1 MDKTLVSHAFQM
13 DWNSLI
19 SALIGG
25 GLSLLGAVGAVLI
38 ERKISRNE
46 EESKEKILLRGFIN
60 SIKTEITTLWGDS
73 SYIES
78 LKDGEPFLTA
88 IAFTQDYFV
97 IYSNNS
103 HLIGRLKSEEL
114 RNQIVKTYTA
124 GRLIIDT
131 YAYNNDLV
139 REMRDLEYRSVHS
152 GSNNLSNHIKM
163 KRNELIEWAPEIIKQ
178 SKQIKEDIGKLVIM
192 IEQYKD

>member
-13 DWNSLI
+13 DWNSSI

-25 GLSLLGAVGAVLI
+25 VLSLLGAVGAVLI
-38 ERKISRNE
+38 DRKISRNE

-60 SIKTEITTLWGDS
+60 SIKTEITTLWGDT
-73 SYIES
+73 SYLES
-78 LKDGEPFLTA
+78 LKEGEPFLTTVA
-88 IAFTQDYFV
+88 ITQDYFV

-103 HLIGRLKSEEL
+103 PLIGRLKSEEL
-114 RNQIVKTYTA
+114 RKQMVKTYTA
-124 GRLIIDT
+124 GRMLIDA
-131 YAYNNDLV
+131 YAYNNDLM

-163 KRNELIEWAPEIIKQ
+163 KRDELIEWAPELKKL
-178 SKQIKEDIGKLVIM
+178 SKQTKEDIGKLVIL
-192 IEQYKD
+192 IEQDKD

>member
-1 MDKTLVSHAFQM
+1 MQNSFQM
-13 DWNSLI
+13 DWNALI

-38 ERKISRNE
+38 DRKISRNE
-46 EESKEKILLRGFIN
+46 EESKERILLRGFIN
-60 SIKTEITTLWGDS
+60 SIKTEITALWVDNS
-73 SYIES
+73 SLES
-78 LKDGEPFLTA
+78 LKEGEPFLKTVA
-88 IAFTQDYFV
+88 ITQDYFV

-103 HLIGRLKSEEL
+103 PLIGRLKSEEL

-124 GRLIIDT
+124 ARLLIDA

-152 GSNNLSNHIKM
+152 GSSNLSDHIKM
-163 KRNELIEWAPEIIKQ
+163 KRDELIKWAPEIINNYMQTKNN
-178 SKQIKEDIGKLVIM
+178 IEKLVIL
-192 IEQYKD
+192 IEQYK

>member
-1 MDKTLVSHAFQM
+1 MQNSFQI

-25 GLSLLGAVGAVLI
+25 ILSLTGAVGAVLI
-38 ERKISRNE
+38 DRKISKNE

-60 SIKTEITTLWGDS
+60 SIKTELTTLWGDT
-73 SYIES
+73 SYLES
-78 LKDGEPFLTA
+78 LKEGEPFLTTIA
-88 IAFTQDYFV
+88 ITQDYFV

-103 HLIGRLKSEEL
+103 PLIGRLKSEEL

-124 GRLIIDT
+124 ARLLIDA
-131 YAYNNDLV
+131 YAYNNELV

-163 KRNELIEWAPEIIKQ
+163 KRDELIEWAPEIKKQ
-178 SKQIKEDIGKLVIM
+178 SKQTKEDIGKLVAL